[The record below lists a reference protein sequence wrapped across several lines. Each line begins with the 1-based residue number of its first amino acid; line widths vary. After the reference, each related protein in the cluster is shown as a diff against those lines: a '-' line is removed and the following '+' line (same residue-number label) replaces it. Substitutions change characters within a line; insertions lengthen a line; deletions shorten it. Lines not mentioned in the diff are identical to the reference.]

1 MTILHPDLASSET
14 AVAPFLTERGFYS
27 NADEFWLQIE
37 EAVSSA
43 SASNGGIT
51 PFTYAFVPG
60 IYQFLTVGGG
70 EIFTPDLIQDF
81 IDELSSLA
89 REKLNLQNVSTPQL
103 RLYIKGC
110 SRPLVRDDVEA
121 GWHYI
126 LCLTPP
132 ARRRS
137 MQVNFAGPAVQSGKS
152 SLLTLQRVL
161 RFQLEFNQLLVMNAE
176 YLYGIEARSPSMNP
190 LEGLMFLDGYIW

>member
-1 MTILHPDLASSET
+1 MTILHPDLATSE
-14 AVAPFLTERGFYS
+14 AAMDPFLTEREFCS

-43 SASNGGIT
+43 STSNGGVT

-70 EIFTPDLIQDF
+70 EIFTPDLLQDF
-81 IDELSSLA
+81 IDELSSFA

-137 MQVNFAGPAVQSGKS
+137 MQVNVAGQAVKSGKS
-152 SLLTLQRVL
+152 PLLTLQRVL
-161 RFQLEFNQLLVMNAE
+161 RFQLEFNQLLVTNAE
-176 YLYGIEARSPSMNP
+176 YLYSIETGSTSMNP
-190 LEGLMFLDGYIW
+190 LEGGVFLDGYIW

>member
-1 MTILHPDLASSET
+1 MTILHADSTSSESAT
-14 AVAPFLTERGFYS
+14 APFLTEREFYP
-27 NADEFWLQIE
+27 NADDLWLQIE

-70 EIFTPDLIQDF
+70 EIFTPGLLQDF
-81 IDELSSLA
+81 IDELSSFA
-89 REKLNLQNVSTPQL
+89 REKLNLHNVSTPQL

-132 ARRRS
+132 SRRRS
-137 MQVNFAGPAVQSGKS
+137 MQVNIAGPAVQSGKS
-152 SLLTLQRVL
+152 PLLTLQRVL
-161 RFQLEFNQLLVMNAE
+161 RFQLEFNQLLVTNAE
-176 YLYGIEARSPSMNP
+176 YPYGIETRTSSMNP